1 MSLTSHNTR
10 WLVVIIVLY
19 LGLGLLYDWATPIF
33 EATDEGYHFAAIRW
47 IAQEHGLPEQDPG
60 QKADWE
66 QEGSQPPLY
75 HLLAAGLTFWV
86 DTGDWPQVFVRNPFL
101 HHIPGTPQNVNFYRH
116 TPDQAFPY
124 HGTALAVHMIR
135 WFSLGLGALTLVAAY
150 RLALAVFPSHTWLAL
165 LATALVAFNPKFIFV
180 TASVNNDNLLMPL
193 STTILLICMQ
203 VMQPN
208 RRWGVRQ
215 AVGLGLLL
223 GLAALTKVS
232 GLILWPVAALAMGWR
247 AWKEEGRNLRGGIWG
262 LGFESLIVFGLA
274 LLVSGWWF
282 WRNQQLYGEWLG
294 LQTMIAIAGPRV
306 IALPDLIR
314 EEWYGFYRSYWD
326 VFGLFTIL
334 SADWIHRIF
343 DTLTIWALLGGVWA
357 ALRRRAWSRA
367 ELVLLGLF
375 CLLTLVGVV
384 RWTMQTF
391 ASQGRLMFGAIAPL
405 SIFMAAGIL
414 APLESLRWRRG
425 AQFGIWLLGFGIL
438 PLVAALIPVAYIAP
452 RYAPPPVLSEA
463 DLPGDLQLVHIT
475 FGDSI
480 ELVGYQ
486 MDDAP
491 RVPGENQRVML
502 YWRALKPMSQDYA
515 LAQHLLGRGRRE
527 EVGKLDTW
535 PGGGNL
541 PTSQWRPGTLFADPY
556 LLPITTTASAPSLLW
571 LDLKF
576 WDERPENTLPMT
588 TPGGPIEAL
597 TLRVGRV
604 VPAQAPV
611 VAPSITV
618 SSTFDY
624 GIELIGM
631 DSGPKGAFTLYWRT
645 DQPVPNDY
653 TVFVHL
659 LAADGTPVTQK
670 DSPPL
675 NDDWPTSA
683 WIPGQVVVDARQF
696 DLPAGLTPGL
706 YALRLGL
713 YERETGARLGA
724 YQPDGARWPDDAVV
738 IEHVIEIK

>member
-1 MSLTSHNTR
+1 VSLTSHNTR
-10 WLVVIIVLY
+10 WLALIIGLHLV
-19 LGLGLLYDWATPIF
+19 LGLVYDWATPIF
-33 EATDEGYHFAAIRW
+33 EASDEGAHYAVVHW
-47 IAQEHGLPEQDPG
+47 LAQGNPLPIQDPNVPEQP
-60 QKADWE
+60 WM

-75 HLLAAGLTFWV
+75 YFLTASLTAWV
-86 DTGDWPQVFVRNPFL
+86 DTSDFEQLHVRNPL
-101 HHIPGTPQNVNFYRH
+101 SRVGVPGTTHNVNLYRH
-116 TPDQAFPY
+116 PIRPAPLG
-124 HGTALAVHMIR
+124 GTVLAVRVGR
-135 WFSLGLGALTLVAAY
+135 WFSLLLSCATIGLTFLLVRCLLPGDDA
-150 RLALAVFPSHTWLAL
+150 LAL
-165 LATALVAFNPKFIFV
+165 LACALVAFNPMALFIN
-180 TASVNNDNLLMPL
+180 ASVNNDNLLML
-193 STTILLICMQ
+193 WSTAAILVILHLT
-203 VMQPN
+203 QP
-208 RRWGVRQ
+208 GVQRFEWK
-215 AVGLGLLL
+215 AAGLGLFL

-232 GLILWPVAALAMGWR
+232 GLVLWPIAALGVGWGV
-247 AWKEEGRNLRGGIWG
+247 WKSRDWQR
-262 LGFESLIVFGLA
+262 
-274 LLVSGWWF
+274 LLVGGVIIGGVAMAVCGWWF
-282 WRNQQLYGEWLG
+282 WRNYQLYGEWLG
-294 LQTMIAIAGPRV
+294 LNTMITVAGPRIPP
-306 IALPDLIR
+306 IALLDLIR
-314 EEWYGFYRSYWD
+314 EEGYGFYRSFWG
-326 VFGLFTIL
+326 VFGVFTIL
-334 SADWIHRIF
+334 PAEWVRLIF
-343 DTLTIWALLGGVWA
+343 DLLTLWAVVGGVW
-357 ALRRRAWSRA
+357 RAWQQRIWPRP
-367 ELVLLGLF
+367 EGVLLVLF
-375 CLLTLVGVV
+375 ILLTLAGVV
-384 RWTMQTF
+384 SWTMQTF

-405 SIFMAAGIL
+405 SVFMAVGIL
-414 APLESLRWRRG
+414 APLDSLPSRR
-425 AQFGIWLLGFGIL
+425 ATQFGIWILGFGIL
-438 PLVAALIPVAYIAP
+438 PLVAAIIPIAYIAP
-452 RYAPPPVLSEA
+452 RYAPPPALSEA
-463 DLPGDLQLVHIT
+463 DLPPNMRPVQVT

-480 ELVGYQ
+480 ELIGYQ
-486 MDDAP
+486 VDDAP

-576 WDERPENTLPMT
+576 WDERPETTLPMT
-588 TPGGPIEAL
+588 TPGGPIGAL

-624 GIELIGM
+624 GIELIGI

-653 TVFVHL
+653 TVFAHL